1 MAKVTVEAELKEEKN
16 ISSEIQKLKKIITS
30 KEEEIENLKNK
41 IVSYEEELKE
51 SENKIRGLVQ
61 NHEGL

>member
-41 IVSYEEELKE
+41 IVSYEDELK
-51 SENKIRGLVQ
+51 
-61 NHEGL
+61 